1 MSRWAIALVAI
12 GAAFAASGAE
22 TPLRGGVTAVI
33 GDGELELV
41 GETELATRW
50 KWGASGWASA
60 LRVWSLTTIEGSAAW
75 TFIVRDLHALG
86 EFRVEPPTQFGTAR
100 WGMLL
105 GARDRSQVDRDGE
118 RTVGYLG
125 VESWGQYRLCD
136 WSAKLAALAY
146 DRNIDAAALAGAS
159 VRCRPLQGKLV
170 WGLSGWV
177 DGLIGGADSAVD
189 LQVGPE
195 LVWRWSDTSEL
206 VLFARYRRDRS
217 PLGLD
222 EDAALIGFELIGKP
236 GSVRGETQAWGSAA
250 TGITSDGE
258 LLGRLLIGIATPGRW
273 SWGLELDANA
283 IGGEPHELF
292 YFLTGGV
299 RREWRSGLLLA
310 EIYHRSSHQL
320 SSSGEVRSTNFIEA
334 GYQTAEWG
342 AVPRRALDV
351 QALLGWLVS
360 SDFGADRDPLVRGGV
375 RWAWGTA
382 ASRAW
387 CGYALAQAE
396 FSDAGR
402 HTLGVGL
409 IGSGGLD
416 LTLAQTRDSQWFR
429 RDKSLITLTL
439 TRRW

>member
-1 MSRWAIALVAI
+1 
-12 GAAFAASGAE
+12 
-22 TPLRGGVTAVI
+22 
-33 GDGELELV
+33 
-41 GETELATRW
+41 
-50 KWGASGWASA
+50 
-60 LRVWSLTTIEGSAAW
+60 
-75 TFIVRDLHALG
+75 
-86 EFRVEPPTQFGTAR
+86 
-100 WGMLL
+100 
-105 GARDRSQVDRDGE
+105 
-118 RTVGYLG
+118 
-125 VESWGQYRLCD
+125 
-136 WSAKLAALAY
+136 
-146 DRNIDAAALAGAS
+146 
-159 VRCRPLQGKLV
+159 
-170 WGLSGWV
+170 
-177 DGLIGGADSAVD
+177 
-189 LQVGPE
+189 
-195 LVWRWSDTSEL
+195 L